1 MYMYPYD
8 LSEWI
13 ANYPTQLCIIPA
25 VIGAGAAIVGGAMK
39 LFGGSSKQKRDQ
51 AFQRE
56 MWQKQVEQQ
65 DKVNAQQM
73 AYQDKVNAENR
84 AWSNEA
90 AVRERVEAAGYNP
103 YLYNGQAAASSA
115 NIASSTNLGNSVTAP
130 ANNTSENLLEG
141 PADALSQVGNY
152 MAQGLAYEK
161 ADYDFGNQKAADS
174 ITNAATGAKAGAQAQ
189 ETLNRLE
196 QSKQAARVDAAT
208 AFATEIQNAMSQL
221 QAYDAN
227 GVPMV
232 DESSGRPVTLAEQR
246 ARGENVQLFKTI
258 DKLTQDI
265 INGKVTEKNLNIE
278 YLTKKYN
285 LENLMPEQL
294 QILQQQL
301 VNLRAEY
308 DKINAETRVLG
319 SQFELNKST
328 TRLNDQNV
336 QTQQRYAELLGQQK
350 LTEEQKTA
358 ISKIEAF
365 FGSTERAVGIIK
377 NIRPSSQA
385 EVLHYVATGVGSLL
399 SGGKFH
405 SAMTDEQVASK
416 LLDLTHQELANDAKA
431 KKAASKKAR

>member
-1 MYMYPYD
+1 MLIYD
-8 LSEWI
+8 LSDWI

-25 VIGAGAAIVGGAMK
+25 LIGAGAAIVGGAMN

-84 AWSNEA
+84 AWSNES
-90 AVRERVEAAGYNP
+90 AVRERLEQAGYNP

-130 ANNTSENLLEG
+130 ANNTSENLMAGLG
-141 PADALSQVGNY
+141 DAFGQVGNY
-152 MAQGLAYEK
+152 LAQGLAYEK
-161 ADYDFGNQKAADS
+161 ADYDFGNQKAADT
-174 ITNAATGAKAGAQAQ
+174 ITNAAFGAKAGAQAQ

-208 AFATEIQNAMSQL
+208 AFATEIQNSMSQL
-221 QAYDAN
+221 QAYDSN

-232 DESSGRPVTLAEQR
+232 DESSGLPVTLAEQR

-285 LENLMPEQL
+285 LEYLMPEQL
-294 QILQQQL
+294 QILQQHL
-301 VNLRAEY
+301 VNLRSEY
-308 DKINAETRVLG
+308 QKINAETRVLG
-319 SQFELNKST
+319 SQFDLNRSA
-328 TRLNDQNV
+328 TRLNNQNV
-336 QTQQRYAELLGQQK
+336 QTQQRYAELLGQQA
-350 LTEEQKTA
+350 LTEYQKTRLSEFEYFFGGA
-358 ISKIEAF
+358 ERLASIMQKQRPQNLQQFVMQKGDLIWSKIAKSLGFQYNSNEELV
-365 FGSTERAVGIIK
+365 ERLK
-377 NIRPSSQA
+377 
-385 EVLHYVATGVGSLL
+385 HYSDDAI
-399 SGGKFH
+399 
-405 SAMTDEQVASK
+405 ADA
-416 LLDLTHQELANDAKA
+416 LDGYLQ
-431 KKAASKKAR
+431 SR

>member
-1 MYMYPYD
+1 MLIYD
-8 LSEWI
+8 LSDWI

-25 VIGAGAAIVGGAMK
+25 LIGAGAAIVGGAMN

-84 AWSNEA
+84 AWSNES
-90 AVRERVEAAGYNP
+90 AVRERLEQAGYNP

-130 ANNTSENLLEG
+130 ANNTSENLMAGLG
-141 PADALSQVGNY
+141 DAFGQVGNY
-152 MAQGLAYEK
+152 LAQGLAYEK

-208 AFATEIQNAMSQL
+208 AFSTELQNSLSQL
-221 QAYDAN
+221 QAYDSN
-227 GVPMV
+227 GVPLV

-265 INGKVTEKNLNIE
+265 VNGKVTEKNLNIE
-278 YLTKKYN
+278 YLIKKYN
-285 LENLMPEQL
+285 LGYLMPEQL

-301 VNLRAEY
+301 VNLRSEY
-308 DKINAETRVLG
+308 QKINAETRVLG
-319 SQFELNKST
+319 SQFDLNRSA
-328 TRLNDQNV
+328 TRLNNQNV
-336 QTQQRYAELLGQQK
+336 QTQQRYAELLGQQA
-350 LTEEQKTA
+350 LTEYQKTRLSEFEYFFGGA
-358 ISKIEAF
+358 ERLASIMQKQRPQNLQQFVMQKGDLIWSKIAKSLGFQYNSNEELV
-365 FGSTERAVGIIK
+365 ERLK
-377 NIRPSSQA
+377 
-385 EVLHYVATGVGSLL
+385 HYSDDAI
-399 SGGKFH
+399 
-405 SAMTDEQVASK
+405 ADA
-416 LLDLTHQELANDAKA
+416 LDGYLQ
-431 KKAASKKAR
+431 SR

>member
-1 MYMYPYD
+1 MFIYD
-8 LSEWI
+8 LSDWI

-25 VIGAGAAIVGGAMK
+25 LIGAGAAIVGGAMN

-56 MWQKQVEQQ
+56 MWQRQVEQQ

-84 AWSNEA
+84 AWSNES
-90 AVRERVEAAGYNP
+90 AVRERLEQAGYNP

-130 ANNTSENLLEG
+130 ANNTSENLMAGLG
-141 PADALSQVGNY
+141 DAFGQVGNHL
-152 MAQGLAYEK
+152 AQGLAYEK

-208 AFATEIQNAMSQL
+208 AFSTELQNSMSQL
-221 QAYDAN
+221 QAYDSN

-265 INGKVTEKNLNIE
+265 VNGKVTEKNLNIE

-285 LENLMPEQL
+285 LGYLMPEQL

-301 VNLRAEY
+301 VNLRSEY
-308 DKINAETRVLG
+308 QKINAETRVLG
-319 SQFELNKST
+319 SQFDLNRSA
-328 TRLNDQNV
+328 TRLNNQNV
-336 QTQQRYAELLGQQK
+336 QTQQRYAELLGQQA
-350 LTEEQKTA
+350 LTEYQKTRLSEFEYFFGGA
-358 ISKIEAF
+358 ERLASIMQKQRPQNLQQFVMQKGDLIWSKIAKSLGFQYNSNEELV
-365 FGSTERAVGIIK
+365 ERLK
-377 NIRPSSQA
+377 
-385 EVLHYVATGVGSLL
+385 HYSDDAI
-399 SGGKFH
+399 
-405 SAMTDEQVASK
+405 ADA
-416 LLDLTHQELANDAKA
+416 LDGYLQ
-431 KKAASKKAR
+431 SR

>member
-1 MYMYPYD
+1 MLIYD
-8 LSEWI
+8 LSDWI

-25 VIGAGAAIVGGAMK
+25 LIGAGAAIVGGAMN

-56 MWQKQVEQQ
+56 MWQRQVEQQ

-84 AWSNEA
+84 AWSNES
-90 AVRERVEAAGYNP
+90 AVRERLEQAGYNP

-130 ANNTSENLLEG
+130 ANNTSENLMAGLG
-141 PADALSQVGNY
+141 DAFGQVGNY
-152 MAQGLAYEK
+152 LAQGLAYEK

-208 AFATEIQNAMSQL
+208 AFATELQNSMSQL
-221 QAYDAN
+221 QAYDSN

-285 LENLMPEQL
+285 LGYLMPEQL
-294 QILQQQL
+294 QVLQQQL

-308 DKINAETRVLG
+308 GKINAETRVLG
-319 SQFELNKST
+319 SQFDLNRSA
-328 TRLNDQNV
+328 TRLNNQNV
-336 QTQQRYAELLGQQK
+336 QTQQRYAELLGQQA
-350 LTEEQKTA
+350 LTEYQKTRLSEFEYFFGGA
-358 ISKIEAF
+358 ERLASIMQKQRPQNLQQFVMQKGDLIWSKIAKSLGFQYNSNEELV
-365 FGSTERAVGIIK
+365 ERLK
-377 NIRPSSQA
+377 
-385 EVLHYVATGVGSLL
+385 HYSDDAI
-399 SGGKFH
+399 
-405 SAMTDEQVASK
+405 ADA
-416 LLDLTHQELANDAKA
+416 LDGYLQ
-431 KKAASKKAR
+431 SR